1 MDKLET
7 FQAKPI
13 GVSKKKNESV
23 QRLISRF
30 KKVVGESNILI
41 DYKERLVYEKPSV
54 KKRRAKKKAR
64 LLMKKQRT
72 EKKKSL

>member
-1 MDKLET
+1 MKLET
-7 FQAKPI
+7 FHAKPI

-41 DYKERLVYEKPSV
+41 DYKESLVYEKPSV

>member
-1 MDKLET
+1 MKLET

-30 KKVVGESNILI
+30 KKVFNESGVIEE
-41 DYKERLVYEKPSV
+41 YKERKFFEKKSE
-54 KKRRAKKKAR
+54 KKRREKKKTR
-64 LLMKKQRT
+64 LRMKKQR
-72 EKKKSL
+72 EHNV

>member
-1 MDKLET
+1 MKLET

-30 KKVVGESNILI
+30 KKEVGESNILI

-72 EKKKSL
+72 EKKKSF

>member
-1 MDKLET
+1 MKLET

-41 DYKERLVYEKPSV
+41 DYKESLVYEKPSV
-54 KKRRAKKKAR
+54 KKWRAKKKAR

>member
-1 MDKLET
+1 MKLET

-30 KKVVGESNILI
+30 KKVFNESGVIEE
-41 DYKERLVYEKPSV
+41 YKERKFFEKKSE
-54 KKRRAKKKAR
+54 KKRREKKKAR
-64 LLMKKQRT
+64 LRMKKQR
-72 EKKKSL
+72 EHDV

>member
-1 MDKLET
+1 MKLET

-30 KKVVGESNILI
+30 KKVFNESGVIEE
-41 DYKERLVYEKPSV
+41 YKERKFFEKKSE
-54 KKRRAKKKAR
+54 KKRREKKKAR
-64 LLMKKQRT
+64 LRMKKQST
-72 EKKKSL
+72 EKRQ

>member
-1 MDKLET
+1 MKLET

-30 KKVVGESNILI
+30 KKVVGESDILV
-41 DYKERLVYEKPSV
+41 DYKESLVYEKPSK
-54 KKRRAKKKAR
+54 KKRLAKKKAR
-64 LLMKKQRT
+64 LLMKRQLRVD
-72 EKKKSL
+72 KKLF